1 MALRQPNLEPTD
13 MDRLWVTLL
22 IIGLAAI
29 IIPHFL

>member
-1 MALRQPNLEPTD
+1 MAVKRPNPEPTD
-13 MDRLWVTLL
+13 MDRLWITML